1 MAMAGEEYVS
11 GLKKP
16 IIYWQYKSSPKFK
29 SILDGLIRKAFEM
42 YPCEIWELLQLDTAT
57 GYALDLIGQRLGFPR
72 PKEVPESVGRYDL
85 SRYAQAYYDMSLD
98 ELGLVRDDTY
108 RYMLKLRVSMWQPW
122 RPISITQFYKA
133 MAWAMPGVNF
143 YLRRRHGTP
152 VMDCYI
158 LSYIDYPQRRAL
170 FSDAIKAPI
179 GETLLFEDRS
189 IERPLILTAEGTE
202 QTIITDGKRKSVIAN
217 QFF

>member
-1 MAMAGEEYVS
+1 MADYVS
-11 GLKKP
+11 GLKRP
-16 IIYWQYKSSPKFK
+16 VVYWQYKSAPKFK
-29 SILDGLIRKAFEM
+29 TILDGLISAAFKM

-57 GYALDLIGQRLGFPR
+57 GYALDLIGQRLGYPR
-72 PKEVPESVGRYDL
+72 PKEVPEAVGRYDL

-98 ELGLVRDDTY
+98 KLGLVQDDTY

-122 RPISITQFYKA
+122 RPLSITQFYKA

-152 VMDCYI
+152 VVDCYI
-158 LSYIDYPQRRAL
+158 MSYIDYPQRRAL
-170 FSDAIKAPI
+170 YSDAIKAPI
-179 GETLLFEDRS
+179 GETLLFVDK
-189 IERPLILTAEGTE
+189 IEEPTLILTADGSD
-202 QTIITDGKRKSVIAN
+202 QTIMTNGAGRSIIAN